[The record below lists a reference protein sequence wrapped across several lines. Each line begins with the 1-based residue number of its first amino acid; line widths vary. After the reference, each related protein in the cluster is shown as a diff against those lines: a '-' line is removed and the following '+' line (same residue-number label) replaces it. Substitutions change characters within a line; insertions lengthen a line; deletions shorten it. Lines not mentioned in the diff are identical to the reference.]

1 MHLRVFLLCLSI
13 TLTHTVAGQ
22 VSYSLGDE
30 GAYIARQE
38 KEAATATNDSI
49 KANTYLKLALLYRRI
64 NDAEKSNVV
73 LQQGIDLAKRYPMLN
88 AASYYYKTIVT
99 FVPGDIAALEKN
111 LVTSDSLLQP
121 YDVPEAH
128 KLRSIIWNNYGIV
141 QQMKGDEKGALDAFA
156 NKAVHHA
163 TQSGDFSVLGKS
175 YKGIATIF
183 MNSNRR
189 EKAAG
194 YLQQS
199 IAALRRAPREN
210 PINLTELIETYINAG
225 ENFVNLHAYD
235 SARHMLSQARK
246 LLAPYPASNLYM
258 IFYFAEGIYLDKT
271 NQSALA
277 VKSLE
282 KGIDLATTLGAVL
295 SLNRLMY
302 AKYKALSNKK
312 EHKQAA
318 EVLAA
323 LVRNPHVFTVDK
335 QLYYKELYTTYAVLG
350 NTHDAFHWAQQYI
363 ILSDSLH
370 QQQLQQDIAALENK
384 FKHAENERKITSLQ
398 AEKERA
404 ATALHNN
411 QLLAGLLGTISL
423 FLFVSIVLGI
433 VLYRQR
439 STHYRQ
445 QLKDAAQQQQIQL
458 TRALMQGEEKE
469 RKRLAAD
476 LHDGLGGQLAGI
488 KINLSRI
495 ATSTSHPD
503 TQLQKVIE
511 QLDVSANEL
520 RRIARN
526 MMPESLLLM
535 GLEPALKDMCD
546 SLNTEATTVVFQPFG
561 IHRNIH
567 PEVQI
572 NIYRIVQE
580 LLTNA
585 VRHAQASEIL
595 VQCSQNGTR
604 FFITLE
610 DNGKG
615 FDPAAVVARPG
626 IGMSNARSRVEYLNG
641 KLDIL
646 SAPGEGTTINI
657 EFDVTTR

>member
-1 MHLRVFLLCLSI
+1 LALHAS
-13 TLTHTVAGQ
+13 GQ

-38 KEAATATNDSI
+38 QEAAAAANDSI
-49 KANTYLKLALLYRRI
+49 KANTCLKLSLLYRRI
-64 NDAEKSNVV
+64 NNAEKSKAA
-73 LQQGIDLAKRYPMLN
+73 LQQGIKLAAQYPLLK
-88 AASYYYKTIVT
+88 AASHYYKTIVE
-99 FVPGDIAALEKN
+99 FVPGDIAALEKK
-111 LVTSDSLLQP
+111 LVTGDSLLQAF
-121 YDVPEAH
+121 DNPEAY
-128 KLRSIIWNNYGIV
+128 KLRSIIWNNYSIL
-141 QQMKGDEKGALDAFA
+141 QQMKGDEKGALEAFT
-156 NKAVHHA
+156 NKAVQHA
-163 TQSGDFSVLGKS
+163 IQSGDFLALGKS

-183 MNSNRR
+183 MNSNQR

-194 YLQQS
+194 YLQQA
-199 IAALRRAPREN
+199 IAALRRAPRDN
-210 PINLTELIETYINAG
+210 PINLTELIETYINTS
-225 ENFVNLHAYD
+225 ENFVNLHWYD
-235 SARHMLSQARK
+235 SARNTLRHART

-258 IFYFAEGIYLDKT
+258 IFYFAEGVYLYKI
-271 NQSALA
+271 NQSAEA
-277 VKSLE
+277 VKSLD
-282 KGIDLATTLGAVL
+282 KGIDLATRLGAAL
-295 SLNRLMY
+295 SLNRLLY
-302 AKYKALSNKK
+302 AKYKALSNQKEYKK
-312 EHKQAA
+312 AA
-318 EVLAA
+318 VVLEA
-323 LVRNPHVFTVDK
+323 LVQSPHVFTVDK
-335 QLYYKELYTTYAVLG
+335 QLYYKELYSTYAALG
-350 NTHDAFHWAQQYI
+350 NTRDAFQYAQQYI
-363 ILSDSLH
+363 TLSDSLH
-370 QQQLQQDIAALENK
+370 EQQLQQDIAELENK
-384 FKHAENERKITSLQ
+384 FKHAESERKIAVLQ
-398 AEKERA
+398 AEKDRA
-404 ATALHNN
+404 ATELHNN

-423 FLFVSIVLGI
+423 FLFVSIVLGV

-439 STHYRQ
+439 SAHYRQ
-445 QLKDAAQQQQIQL
+445 QLKDTEQQQQIQL
-458 TRALMQGEEKE
+458 ARALMQGEEKE

-488 KINLSRI
+488 KINLSRM

-546 SLNTEATTVVFQPFG
+546 SLSTDTTSVVFQPFG
-561 IHRNIH
+561 IHRDIH
-567 PEVQI
+567 PEIQI

-595 VQCSQNGTR
+595 VQCSQNSTR

-615 FDPAAVVARPG
+615 FDPAAVVKPG
-626 IGMSNARSRVEYLNG
+626 IGLSNARNRVEYLNG
-641 KLDIL
+641 KLDIT

>member
-1 MHLRVFLLCLSI
+1 MQLRIFILCLSV
-13 TLTHTVAGQ
+13 TLAQTVAAQ

-30 GAYIARQE
+30 TAYIARQE
-38 KEAATATNDSI
+38 KEAAAATNDSI
-49 KANTYLKLALLYRRI
+49 KANAYLKLSLLYRRI
-64 NDAEKSNVV
+64 SDAAKSKAA
-73 LQQGIDLAKRYPMLN
+73 LQQGMDLAKKYPMLN
-88 AASYYYKTIVT
+88 AASYYYNAIVT
-99 FVPGDIAALEKN
+99 FVPGDITALEKN

-156 NKAVHHA
+156 NKAVQHA
-163 TQSGDFSVLGKS
+163 TQSGDFLVLGKS

-194 YLQQS
+194 YLQQA
-199 IAALRRAPREN
+199 IDALHRAPREN
-210 PINLTELIETYINAG
+210 PINLTELIETYINAA
-225 ENFVNLHAYD
+225 ENFVNLHTYD
-235 SARHMLSQARK
+235 SARNMLTQART
-246 LLAPYPASNLYM
+246 LLAPYPASNLYT

-271 NQSALA
+271 GQSAQA
-277 VKSLE
+277 VKSLD
-282 KGIDLATTLGAVL
+282 KGIDLATRLGAVL
-295 SLNRLMY
+295 STNRLMY
-302 AKYKALSNKK
+302 AKYKALSNQKEYKK
-312 EHKQAA
+312 AA
-318 EVLAA
+318 EVLTR
-323 LVRNPHVFTVDK
+323 LIDNPYVFTIDK
-335 QLYYKELYTTYAVLG
+335 QLYYKELYTTYAALG
-350 NTHDAFHWAQQYI
+350 NTQEAFRWAQQYI
-363 ILSDSLH
+363 TLSDSLH
-370 QQQLQQDIAALENK
+370 QQQLQQDIAELENK
-384 FKHAENERKITSLQ
+384 FKHAESERKITALQ

-404 ATALHNN
+404 ATELHSN

-423 FLFVSIVLGI
+423 FLSVSIVLGV

-439 STHYRQ
+439 SAHYRQ
-445 QLKDAAQQQQIQL
+445 QLKDAEQQQQIQL

-488 KINLSRI
+488 KINLSRL
-495 ATSTSHPD
+495 ATGAPHPD

-546 SLNTEATTVVFQPFG
+546 SLSTDTTTVVFQPFG
-561 IHRNIH
+561 IQRDIH
-567 PEVQI
+567 PEIQI

-595 VQCSQNGTR
+595 VQCSQNETR

-610 DNGKG
+610 DNGQG
-615 FDPAAVVARPG
+615 FDTTAVAAKPG
-626 IGMSNARSRVEYLNG
+626 IGLSNARSRVEYLNG
-641 KLDIL
+641 KLDIT
-646 SAPGEGTTINI
+646 SALGEGTTINI